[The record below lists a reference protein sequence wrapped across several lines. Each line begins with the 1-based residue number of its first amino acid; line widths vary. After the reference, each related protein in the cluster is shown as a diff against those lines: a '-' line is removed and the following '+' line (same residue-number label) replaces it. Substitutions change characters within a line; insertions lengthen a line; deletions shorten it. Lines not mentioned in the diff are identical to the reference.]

1 MRKPLL
7 IATTALLLATV
18 GATLAQGIGPSVSGP
33 GVAGSGASNTDVTAS
48 HQVSVHIPTIVLLQI
63 KGTSS
68 STTADVQFSP
78 TANDIYAASSTPI
91 AANPAT
97 ATSNPSTFTKVRGFT
112 NGSNSVTVTAN
123 VATNATGSSIPTTD
137 GTILDNLEL
146 RGAKLHNGVTTNIT
160 AGAGW
165 TDLWTLSD
173 FGLLLSGTE
182 APGTY
187 SYTVTYTATV
197 P

>member
-1 MRKPLL
+1 MRKTLL
-7 IATTALLLATV
+7 IATALFALGLV
-18 GATLAQGIGPSVSGP
+18 GATFAQAIGTSVSGP
-33 GVAGSGASNTDVTAS
+33 GVAGSGISGTPVTAS
-48 HQVSVHIPTIVLLQI
+48 HQVSVHIPTIVLLQV
-63 KGTSS
+63 KGTAT

-91 AANPAT
+91 AANSTT

-112 NGSNSVTVTAN
+112 NGSNPVTVTAD
-123 VATNATGSSIPTTD
+123 VASNATGSSIPTTD
-137 GTILDNLEL
+137 TTILNNLEL
-146 RGAKLHNGVTTNIT
+146 GGAKLHGGVTTSIP
-160 AGAGW
+160 AGGTW
-165 TDLWTLSD
+165 TDLWTLGQ

-187 SYTVTYTATV
+187 SYTVTYTAAV